1 VASAH
6 AFGADQCSLSTTVQ
20 HAMEA
25 CDLKRADQKALETAG
40 RGCVLVLGIVGPDSV
55 LFAKLRCVCA
65 DAPSAPGVAATQ
77 ASSPS
82 IVPEAPVFTGVD
94 LTAEDV
100 APPGI
105 GDALVPAAI
114 AHAGDTCVSLPGA
127 LAEQTEQVRFRL
139 RQLRSMC
146 FVLP

>member
-1 VASAH
+1 MV
-6 AFGADQCSLSTTVQ
+6 
-20 HAMEA
+20 
-25 CDLKRADQKALETAG
+25 
-40 RGCVLVLGIVGPDSV
+40 VGPDYV
-55 LFAKLRCVCA
+55 FCAKLRCVCA
-65 DAPSAPGVAATQ
+65 DASSAPGVAVTLHC
-77 ASSPS
+77 SPS

-139 RQLRSMC
+139 PQLRPMC
-146 FVLP
+146 FCTALTSVALCVRVSAAVSLCGQAHLKDLPATKLSLVISQ